1 MEPVLRLRKVCKS
14 FGSAPVLRDVDLTL
28 EHGSVTVLIGPSG
41 SGKSTLLRCVNGLEP
56 VASGEIEFEGK
67 RLPAKGAALRQVRE
81 RIGFVFQSFNL
92 FPHLTA
98 LGNVAL
104 AVRVVRGMSRD
115 EAAGRARALLQRVG
129 LGAKLDSYPDQL
141 SGGQQQ
147 RVSIAR
153 ALAMEPSL
161 MMFDEP
167 TSALDPELTGEVLNV
182 MLELARSGM
191 TMLVVS
197 HEMGF
202 VRRAAS
208 KVAFMRD
215 GRIVDEG
222 PPDRVFGAPA
232 DPSMRSFLDAIQ

>member
-1 MEPVLRLRKVCKS
+1 MALVLQFEKVSKS
-14 FGSAPVLRDVDLTL
+14 FGAHQVLRDVDLTL
-28 EHGSVTVLIGPSG
+28 ETGSVTVLIGPSG
-41 SGKSTLLRCVNGLEP
+41 SGKSTLLRCVNGLE
-56 VASGEIEFEGK
+56 AIQAGGITLKGE
-67 RLPAKGAALRQVRE
+67 RLPSKAADLRRVRE
-81 RIGFVFQSFNL
+81 QIGFVFQSFNL

-104 AVRVVRGMSRD
+104 AVRIVRGRPRD
-115 EAAGRARALLQRVG
+115 EAAERARALLDRVG
-129 LGAKLDSYPDQL
+129 LGHKLDAYPDQL

-167 TSALDPELTGEVLNV
+167 TSALDPELTGEVVTV
-182 MLELARSGM
+182 MLELAKSGM

-208 KVAFMRD
+208 RVAFMRD
-215 GRIVDEG
+215 GCIIDEG
-222 PPDRVFGAPA
+222 PPERVFNTPA
-232 DPSMRSFLDAIQ
+232 DPAMKSFLKAIE

>member
-1 MEPVLRLRKVCKS
+1 MAPVLQLDRVGKS
-14 FGSAPVLRDVDLTL
+14 FGANQVLRDVSLTL
-28 EHGSVTVLIGPSG
+28 DAGSVTVLIGPSG

-56 VASGEIEFEGK
+56 IQSGSILFKGEK
-67 RLPAKGAALRQVRE
+67 LPSKAAELRRVRE
-81 RIGFVFQSFNL
+81 QIGFVFQSFNL

-104 AVRVVRGMSRD
+104 AMRVVRGRARAD
-115 EAAGRARALLQRVG
+115 AAERARALLDRVG
-129 LGAKLDSYPDQL
+129 LGQKLQAYPDQL

-167 TSALDPELTGEVLNV
+167 TSALDPELTSEVVTV

-208 KVAFMRD
+208 RVAFICE
-215 GRIVDEG
+215 GRIIDEG
-222 PPDRVFGAPA
+222 PPDRVFNAPA
-232 DPSMRSFLDAIQ
+232 DPSMDNFLQAIE

>member
-1 MEPVLRLRKVCKS
+1 MALVLQFEKVSKS
-14 FGSAPVLRDVDLTL
+14 FGAHQVLRDVDLTL
-28 EHGSVTVLIGPSG
+28 ETGSVTVLIGPSG
-41 SGKSTLLRCVNGLEP
+41 SGKSTLLRCVNGLEAIQAG
-56 VASGEIEFEGK
+56 VITFKGE
-67 RLPAKGAALRQVRE
+67 RLPSKAADLRRVRE
-81 RIGFVFQSFNL
+81 QIGFVFQSFNL

-104 AVRVVRGMSRD
+104 AVRIVRGRPRD
-115 EAAGRARALLQRVG
+115 EAAERARALLDRVG
-129 LGAKLDSYPDQL
+129 LGHKLDAYPDQL

-167 TSALDPELTGEVLNV
+167 TSALDPELTGEVVTV
-182 MLELARSGM
+182 MLELAKSGM

-208 KVAFMRD
+208 RVAFMRD
-215 GRIVDEG
+215 GCIIDEG
-222 PPDRVFGAPA
+222 PPERVFNTPA
-232 DPSMRSFLDAIQ
+232 DPAMKSFLKAIE